1 MCCKTRWDK
10 IRNGYILHYKDSWG
24 STYSINIV
32 ENRFRWFGQ
41 VERKPVDSIVR
52 RVDQIEDSH
61 ITRGI
66 GRPRRTIR
74 GCLFQG
80 WGWYSRENM
89 AREWLYPCL
98 LWGWEKKYSWV

>member
-1 MCCKTRWDK
+1 
-10 IRNGYILHYKDSWG
+10 
-24 STYSINIV
+24 V

-41 VERKPVDSIVR
+41 VERKHVDSIVR

-66 GRPRRTIR
+66 ERPRRTIR

-80 WGWYSRENM
+80 
-89 AREWLYPCL
+89 
-98 LWGWEKKYSWV
+98 

>member
-1 MCCKTRWDK
+1 VRLRTNTRIKQVCGDA
-10 IRNGYILHYKDSWG
+10 NVVLD

-41 VERKPVDSIVR
+41 VERNPVDSIIR
-52 RVDQIEDSH
+52 RLDQIEDSH

-80 WGWYSRENM
+80 
-89 AREWLYPCL
+89 
-98 LWGWEKKYSWV
+98 